1 MPLRNNNNINNN
13 NTTDTPNSLYE
24 HIHPNI
30 NQYTQ
35 SIDNNNIYDNII
47 KTINTDM
54 GNIIENHNDMGELY
68 YNHC

>member
-1 MPLRNNNNINNN
+1 MHLRDNNNINNN

-24 HIHPNI
+24 HTHPNS

-35 SIDNNNIYDNII
+35 SIRFNYDKDYIYDNII

-54 GNIIENHNDMGELY
+54 GNISENHNGTGEL
-68 YNHC
+68 